1 MEAQL
6 PKKKPMGDGQRI
18 LVVDDD
24 AVVLR
29 FVGMTLSRQGYAVHQ
44 ANSGDEG
51 LDYFTNHGHG
61 LAMVLTDVIMPGMSG
76 PQMIERILALDPAL
90 PVTFMTGT
98 ASDAR
103 LPHMDKKTYKLIHK
117 PFTPQKLLDTIRDC
131 LENCR

>member
-1 MEAQL
+1 MPKCMLMPEAQ
-6 PKKKPMGDGQRI
+6 KI

-24 AVVLR
+24 AVILR
-29 FVGMTLSRQGYAVHQ
+29 YVRMTLSRQGYAVHES
-44 ANSGDEG
+44 NSGDEG
-51 LDYFTNHGHG
+51 LEYFTKHGDD

-76 PQMIERILALDPAL
+76 PQMIEKILALEPAM

-103 LPHMDKKTYKLIHK
+103 LPRMEEKTYKLIHK
-117 PFTPQKLLDTIRDC
+117 PFTPQKLLETIRDC